1 VLGLSAGPG
10 QPPVAL
16 NEENLRAGRYPLDR
30 FLLIY
35 ARRPLDPLVREYLRF
50 VLSPEGQGVIA
61 RGSLGYLPLNDAEL
75 AAERAKLD

>member
-1 VLGLSAGPG
+1 
-10 QPPVAL
+10 VAL
-16 NEENLRAGRYPLDR
+16 TEENLRAGAYPLDR

-35 ARRPLDPLVREYLRF
+35 ARQPLDPLVREYLRF